1 MNHPSTTNQSAEA
14 FELRFQSLFD
24 TGKALAFPCTASGEV
39 DLDTLS
45 ECARRNYL
53 FARAVVGRMFE
64 WPAVRA
70 VTLH

>member
-1 MNHPSTTNQSAEA
+1 MSNPSTTNQPQA

-24 TGKALAFPCTASGEV
+24 TDKALAFPCTANGEV

-45 ECARRNYL
+45 ECARRDYL
-53 FARAVVGRMFE
+53 FARAVVGRLFE
-64 WPAVRA
+64 WPAVRL